1 MNILSASNL
10 AGVASVAHGFF
21 GRRGGVSEGIYASLN
36 CGYGSS
42 DDAACVR
49 ENRGRVAS
57 RLGVPEDRLITVYQ
71 IHSADAVTVEA
82 PWLRGDAP
90 QADAMVTRVKGIAL
104 GVLAADCAP
113 VLFADEAAGV
123 IGSAHAGWKGAL
135 DGVVEATI
143 GAMEAL
149 GAERSRIRAAI
160 GPCIGQASYEVGAEF
175 LARFV
180 AVAASNE
187 AYFRP
192 SMRAGHCLFD
202 LPGYAAAR
210 LRAAGVADVSQLK
223 VCTYEHAGDYF
234 SFRRTTHRGEADYG
248 RNLSA
253 IMLKR

>member
-1 MNILSASNL
+1 MTPLTASSLS
-10 AGVASVAHGFF
+10 GVTSVAHGFF
-21 GRRGGVSEGIYASLN
+21 GRQGGVSEGVYASLN

-49 ENRGRVAS
+49 ENRGRAAS
-57 RLGVPEDRLITVYQ
+57 RLGVSEDRLITVYQ
-71 IHSADAVTVEA
+71 IHSADVVTVEA

-90 QADAMVTRVKGIAL
+90 KADAMVTKVGGVAL

-113 VLFADEAAGV
+113 VLFADATAGV

-135 DGVVEATI
+135 GGVVEATV

-180 AVAASNE
+180 DAAASNR
-187 AYFRP
+187 AYFRQ
-192 SMRAGHCLFD
+192 SVRAGHSLFD
-202 LPGYAAAR
+202 LPGYVAAR
-210 LRAAGVADVSQLK
+210 LRVAGVPEVAQSN
-223 VCTYEHAGDYF
+223 VCTYEHAEDFF

-253 IMLKR
+253 IMLKL